1 MGLWGD
7 PLNDSVRAQRAR
19 KREEP
24 AAAAAGGAES
34 AAATPAPAEPEPVE
48 PEIVVPPAPTD
59 EEVEEAK
66 KEHDTKM
73 QVLKDEVSRLQ
84 GDKTKLFQQLKQ
96 QCAPRPRPSHGHSHQ
111 PLRPQATN
119 ESVSHAALA
128 RGRDGPRAAAGAS
141 GGGGDLRRR
150 NSHPSFHP
158 LLSPASQPPLTLCL
172 TLCRHVPHFLRH
184 RASDH

>member
-1 MGLWGD
+1 MEAKAVCVGLWGD
-7 PLNDSVRAQRAR
+7 PLADSVRAQRAR
-19 KREEP
+19 KREEA

-96 QCAPRPRPSHGHSHQ
+96 QCAPAPAPPAVPPANRCARRQQTNPSATPRSPGAATDRAQQ
-111 PLRPQATN
+111 PEP
-119 ESVSHAALA
+119 
-128 RGRDGPRAAAGAS
+128 AAAAATS
-141 GGGGDLRRR
+141 ADVTHTL
-150 NSHPSFHP
+150 PFPLSFHRP
-158 LLSPASQPPLTLCL
+158 LSRP
-172 TLCRHVPHFLRH
+172 
-184 RASDH
+184 